1 MFVSLRKKLRQ
12 TVFTLPAGPSTL
24 THLDWPSIQSKA
36 ESAPSC
42 HPRSSQQNKRQRY
55 QDDQALF
62 QSPDSSM
69 SDSVD
74 IQRGIK
80 TTQAESSPKI
90 DNSESSKFM
99 SKIKKTL
106 IIMNTSHFKFYTEL
120 KPTGS
125 AASLFCFL
133 ERIPGLKATC
143 CKVLQKLR
151 AGSASSHY
159 KMLKNL
165 LQNLL
170 IQFSQIRNFKV
181 EITFQVIIQ
190 LLKTRVYLTLHKFN
204 LKRLSIPQ

>member
-1 MFVSLRKKLRQ
+1 
-12 TVFTLPAGPSTL
+12 
-24 THLDWPSIQSKA
+24 
-36 ESAPSC
+36 
-42 HPRSSQQNKRQRY
+42 
-55 QDDQALF
+55 
-62 QSPDSSM
+62 M

-80 TTQAESSPKI
+80 TTQTESSPKI

-106 IIMNTSHFKFYTEL
+106 IIMNTSHFKL

-133 ERIPGLKATC
+133 ERIPGLKTTC

-170 IQFSQIRNFKV
+170 TQFSQIRNFKV
-181 EITFQVIIQ
+181 EVTFQVIIQ